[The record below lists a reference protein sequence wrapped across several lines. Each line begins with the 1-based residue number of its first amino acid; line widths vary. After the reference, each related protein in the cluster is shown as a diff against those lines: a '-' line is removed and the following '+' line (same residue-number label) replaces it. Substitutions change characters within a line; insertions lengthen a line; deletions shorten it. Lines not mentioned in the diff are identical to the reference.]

1 MRIAGKA
8 PRRKGDIGEREVA
21 KLLGGQRIP
30 LSGAAGGDFSG
41 DVVVPG
47 LGVGEV
53 KRRRD
58 GFRQLYKW
66 LEGNDFLAIRA
77 DRQEW
82 LIVIPVE
89 RVKDLMQGKEA

>member
-1 MRIAGKA
+1 MGGKA
-8 PRRKGDIGEREVA
+8 PRRKGNAGEREIA
-21 KLLGGQRIP
+21 KLLGGERIP
-30 LSGAAGGDFSG
+30 LSGAAGGSFTG
-41 DVVVPG
+41 DIVVPG
-47 LGVGEV
+47 LGTGEV

-89 RVKDLMQGKEA
+89 KVQELMQGEEV